1 MPLSEE
7 IGSKFLIPLDYR
19 SLPPSARANTH
30 TEFYRTE
37 SPVIYIIVGE
47 QCTVCR
53 AVEIRICPLLFQ
65 INFENRAFFNSNA
78 SSFEPSYSS
87 TKISSRAIR
96 RVSRPFHHVCRTI
109 IIQLLG
115 KRQIFHSIW
124 NWLNTKGN
132 TPGLFNTGDE
142 IKIQNSTAMD
152 TISPCDAYVWG
163 RAYRIMNQRC
173 PATDVSRYSSVCLSV
188 QILRPVA
195 LPIFSEQARRGTRRA
210 NKLRPDKLE
219 PAPLPPPRGHVHRG
233 YIYIYI

>member
-1 MPLSEE
+1 M
-7 IGSKFLIPLDYR
+7 
-19 SLPPSARANTH
+19 
-30 TEFYRTE
+30 
-37 SPVIYIIVGE
+37 
-47 QCTVCR
+47 CR

-124 NWLNTKGN
+124 NRLNTKGN

-233 YIYIYI
+233 YIYIYIYRYSVSLSCFAVSRVCRRIDSGAARAAAAN